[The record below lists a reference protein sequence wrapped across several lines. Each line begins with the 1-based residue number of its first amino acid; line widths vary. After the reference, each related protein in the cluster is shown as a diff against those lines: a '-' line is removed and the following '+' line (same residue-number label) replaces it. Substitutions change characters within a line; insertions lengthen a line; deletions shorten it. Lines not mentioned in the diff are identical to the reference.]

1 MAEIEKT
8 EAKAQEAKADK
19 KPVKKDKPSI
29 AARIKKFFREYK
41 AELKKVTWPSKED
54 TLRNTVVVAVS
65 VIIVGAV
72 IGLLDMGFQQGLRM
86 LGNLI

>member
-8 EAKAQEAKADK
+8 EAKAQEAKNDK
-19 KPVKKDKPSI
+19 KPAKKDKPSL
-29 AARIKKFFREYK
+29 AARIGKFFREYK
-41 AELKKVTWPSKED
+41 AELKKVTWPSKKD

-65 VIIVGAV
+65 VVVVGVV
-72 IGLLDMGFQQGLRM
+72 IGLLDVAFTEGLRA

>member
-8 EAKAQEAKADK
+8 EAKAQGKKTEN

-29 AARIKKFFREYK
+29 GARISKFFREYK
-41 AELKKVTWPSKED
+41 AELNKVTWASKED
-54 TLRNTVVVAVS
+54 TLRNTVVVAVT
-65 VIIVGAV
+65 VVVVGAV
-72 IGLLDMGFQQGLRM
+72 IGVLDVVFTEGLRA

>member
-19 KPVKKDKPSI
+19 KPAKKDKPSL

-41 AELKKVTWPSKED
+41 AEIKKVTWPSKED
-54 TLRNTVVVAVS
+54 TLRNAVVVAVS

-72 IGLLDMGFQQGLRM
+72 IGLLDMGFQEGLRA